1 MKTVTIDPGSGFC
14 GGVIRAIESAENALK
29 NGGTLYSLGDI
40 VHNEAELARLASEG
54 LVTIDKDDLGQ
65 MSSPVPSGTQL
76 LIRAHGEPPQTYARA
91 KELGFEVI
99 DCTCPVVLSIQ
110 SRIKDAAQRLHS
122 RTPEGQVVIFGK
134 EGHAEVLGL
143 LGHAGPDAVVVESPS
158 KMKEKIEAMR
168 IHTDRPIEIFSQTTM
183 SPSGYSDAC
192 AILMDAMKEGGLLT
206 IHDTICRQV
215 ATRHRD
221 LAVFAGANDV
231 VVFVSGK
238 LSSNGAV
245 LCELCKSVNIRT
257 YHISSVAEL
266 GACWFREDDRV
277 GVCGATSTPGW
288 LLKQVA
294 DAIRDLQ

>member
-1 MKTVTIDPGSGFC
+1 MKTITIDPGSGFC
-14 GGVIRAIESAENALK
+14 GGVIRAIESTEKALAS
-29 NGGTLYSLGDI
+29 GGALYSLGDI
-40 VHNEAELARLASEG
+40 VHNEAELARLASKG
-54 LVTIDKDDLGQ
+54 LVTIDKDDLAQ
-65 MSSPVPSGTQL
+65 MNSRVSPGTCL

-91 KELGFEVI
+91 KELGFEVL
-99 DCTCPVVLSIQ
+99 DCTCPVVLNIQ
-110 SRIKDAAQRLHS
+110 SRIRTASEKLHS
-122 RTPEGQVVIFGK
+122 MTPSGQVVIYGK

-183 SPSGYSDAC
+183 SPSGYSEAC
-192 AILMDAMKEGGLLT
+192 SILMDAMKEGGLLT

-215 ATRHRD
+215 ATRHKD
-221 LAVFAGANDV
+221 LAAFAGANDV
-231 VVFVSGK
+231 IVFVSGR

-257 YHISSVAEL
+257 YHISSVSEIN
-266 GACWFREDDRV
+266 ACWFREDDRV

-294 DAIRDLQ
+294 ETIQNLQ